1 MQLKSSKVTPSPS
14 LTPNFMIDTDRSQIQ
29 FFCLIRLWQIPHFFN
44 SSDMRKC
51 DQGSEEDN
59 PTHFN
64 RKKFVAEKFQ
74 SLENRL
80 RELSSDLQKI
90 KKDFAE
96 ALLIQESDAPPET
109 LLQ

>member
-1 MQLKSSKVTPSPS
+1 MAK
-14 LTPNFMIDTDRSQIQ
+14 N
-29 FFCLIRLWQIPHFFN
+29 
-44 SSDMRKC
+44 
-51 DQGSEEDN
+51 
-59 PTHFN
+59 
-64 RKKFVAEKFQ
+64 FQ

>member
-1 MQLKSSKVTPSPS
+1 M
-14 LTPNFMIDTDRSQIQ
+14 
-29 FFCLIRLWQIPHFFN
+29 
-44 SSDMRKC
+44 
-51 DQGSEEDN
+51 
-59 PTHFN
+59 
-64 RKKFVAEKFQ
+64 AENFQ

-96 ALLIQESDAPPET
+96 ALLIQERDAPHET

>member
-1 MQLKSSKVTPSPS
+1 M
-14 LTPNFMIDTDRSQIQ
+14 
-29 FFCLIRLWQIPHFFN
+29 H
-44 SSDMRKC
+44 KC

-64 RKKFVAEKFQ
+64 RKKFVAENFQ

-96 ALLIQESDAPPET
+96 ALLIQESDAPHDTYYDT
-109 LLQ
+109 LS